1 MKTDS
6 ASFISMKHT
15 YYKLKNIT
23 INFENYFAS
32 LLSVV
37 NGKKKEKNACCSLH
51 PFVRGHVSILT

>member
-6 ASFISMKHT
+6 ASFISMKPT

-37 NGKKKEKNACCSLH
+37 NGKKKRKM
-51 PFVRGHVSILT
+51 HVALYIIL